1 MANEVIIKSG
11 GQDVRLSP
19 DTVRRYL
26 VQGKGNVTCHAEAL
40 QGRQDAL
47 MMEGYQPLPVRQSD
61 GLWPLWEAVL
71 SSGHWRRLRN
81 NARSKCRVI
90 DTSRP

>member
-26 VQGKGNVTCHAEAL
+26 VQGKGNVTDH
-40 QGRQDAL
+40 
-47 MMEGYQPLPVRQSD
+47 
-61 GLWPLWEAVL
+61 
-71 SSGHWRRLRN
+71 
-81 NARSKCRVI
+81 
-90 DTSRP
+90 DTTTGE